1 MLRLS
6 SDRVLLH
13 LHSAQTTS
21 FLSREL
27 PCEDLSSIGMRSQ
40 KKHFDLN
47 EQF

>member
-1 MLRLS
+1 MLMLNLDS
-6 SDRVLLH
+6 PLKH
-13 LHSAQTTS
+13 HHSAQATS

-27 PCEDLSSIGMRSQ
+27 PCEDLSSIGIHSQ

>member
-6 SDRVLLH
+6 SDSPLKH
-13 LHSAQTTS
+13 HHCAQATS